1 MEKDYTT
8 VASIQT
14 FFDSILRGK
23 LDNNVFFDA
32 PPQTINDSWKSF
44 VVVDLGTEISDNN
57 AMSRGT
63 VRIMT
68 YVRPIAPGYGNVSL
82 AQQKQSDL
90 KSIVKNVID
99 SHYVLDYLSSF
110 SDYDTDTGFNVVISV
125 LRIKIL

>member
-23 LDNNVFFDA
+23 LDDNVFFDA

-63 VRIMT
+63 VRIMM

-90 KSIVKNVID
+90 KSIVKNVSD

>member
-8 VASIQT
+8 IASIQT
-14 FFDSILRGK
+14 FFDGILRGK
-23 LDNNVFFDA
+23 LDDNVFFDA

-44 VVVDLGTEISDNN
+44 IVVDLGTEISDNN
-57 AMSRGT
+57 AISRGT

-90 KSIVKNVID
+90 KSIVKNVSD
-99 SHYVLDYLSSF
+99 SHYVLDYLGSF

>member
-23 LDNNVFFDA
+23 LDDNVFFDA

-44 VVVDLGTEISDNN
+44 VVVDLGTEKSDNN

-63 VRIMT
+63 DRKMT
-68 YVRPIAPGYGNVSL
+68 YWRSMDPGNGKMYRRL
-82 AQQKQSDL
+82 KTQSDM
-90 KSIVKNVID
+90 KSIVKNVSD